1 MLKQYTKQLN
11 EFLVLLFKLEPEQV
25 YGLAKIMGISFVEG
39 DKPKS
44 GEALLLEIVEKFPTL
59 SRTARK
65 RIIKLLRE
73 VKNDGFSTE
82 NTEEK

>member
-11 EFLVLLFKLEPEQV
+11 DFLALLLKLEPEQV
-25 YGLAKIMGISFVEG
+25 YGLARIMGISFVEG
-39 DKPKS
+39 DKPKN
-44 GEALLLEIVEKFPTL
+44 GETLLLEIAEKFPTL

-65 RIIKLLRE
+65 RVIKLLRE

-82 NTEEK
+82 N